1 MAGRRERV
9 VIVGAGL
16 NGLVAAFY
24 LAKAGL
30 PALVLERRDIIG
42 GTAVTEEIHPGF
54 RCPTVLHST
63 GQLLP
68 QIVRDMQLDKRGL
81 VMMRPDLRL
90 LALDPKSESLRI
102 YDDPQK
108 TAAAVTP
115 LSSHDAKKYLE
126 FHTSFEHLGRAIR
139 PLLSV
144 TPPDID
150 HLTIK
155 DYLNLARLG
164 LNFRGLHKK
173 DEYRLLRWGPMPV
186 ADLAAEWFETELLRA
201 TIEARGI
208 FGTFAGPWSAGTSA
222 GLLMQAAVDGRVI
235 SAPFAVAG
243 RGGALTDA
251 LAKAASGAGAEIRT
265 GAHVTGICVSGNK
278 ATGVVLRNGEEIA
291 ASTVVSS
298 ADPKQTFLKLVQA
311 TDLEPGFLAKVHAY
325 RAVGT
330 VAKVNLALSRLPS
343 FTTIKNGTADL
354 SGRIHIGPDTDYLER
369 AFDAAKYGD
378 FSSQPYLDIT
388 IPSLT
393 DASLAPGGAHVMS
406 IHVQYAPYQLKR
418 GDWNSRRDE
427 FADAVLKTLSEYAP
441 DIREVILQRQVLT
454 PLDLEQTYGLTGGH
468 IFHGEHALDQLFAFR
483 PFLGWARYRTP
494 IRGLYLCGSGTHPG
508 GGIAGAAG
516 ANASRE
522 IMRDLK

>member
-9 VIVGAGL
+9 VIIGAGP

-24 LAKAGL
+24 LARAGL
-30 PALVLERRDIIG
+30 PTLVLERREVIG
-42 GTAVTEEIHPGF
+42 GTAVTQEIHPGF
-54 RCPTVLHST
+54 RCPAVLHSI
-63 GQLLP
+63 GPLLP
-68 QIVRDMQLDKRGL
+68 QIARDMQFNKRAAA
-81 VMMRPDLRL
+81 RPDLRL
-90 LALDPKSESLRI
+90 LALHPKGHSVRI
-102 YDDPQK
+102 YEDPQR
-108 TAAAVTP
+108 TAAGLMA
-115 LSSHDAKKYLE
+115 LSSRDAKKYVE
-126 FHTSFEHLGRAIR
+126 FHASFEQLGRAIR

-155 DYLNLARLG
+155 DYLNLGRLG
-164 LNFRGLHKK
+164 LNFRGLDKK

-235 SAPFAVAG
+235 SAVFSGAG
-243 RGGALTDA
+243 PGGLTDA
-251 LAKAASGAGAEIRT
+251 MAKAASAAGAEIRT
-265 GAHVTGICVSGNK
+265 GADVMGISVSGNE
-278 ATGVVLRNGEEIA
+278 AAGVVLRNGEEISA
-291 ASTVVSS
+291 GAVVSS
-298 ADPKQTFLKLVQA
+298 ADPKQTLLKLVQA

-343 FTTIKNGTADL
+343 FATISNGAEEL
-354 SGRIHIGPDTDYLER
+354 SGRVHIGPDTDYLER

-378 FSSQPYLDIT
+378 FSSQPYLDIA

-393 DASLAPGGAHVMS
+393 DPSLTPRGAHVMS
-406 IHVQYAPYQLKR
+406 IHVQYAPYQLKK
-418 GDWNSRRDE
+418 GDWNSRRNE
-427 FADAVLKTLSEYAP
+427 LAEAVLKTLSEYAP
-441 DIREVILQRQVLT
+441 DIREVIVARQVLT

-483 PFLGWARYRTP
+483 PLLGWARYRTP
-494 IRGLYLCGSGTHPG
+494 IKGLYLCGSGTHPG

-522 IMRDLK
+522 ILRDLKG